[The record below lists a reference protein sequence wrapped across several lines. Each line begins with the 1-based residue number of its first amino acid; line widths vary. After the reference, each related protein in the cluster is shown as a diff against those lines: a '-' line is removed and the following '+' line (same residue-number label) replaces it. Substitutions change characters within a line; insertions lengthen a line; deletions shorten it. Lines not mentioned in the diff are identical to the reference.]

1 MLIVDDY
8 ILHLSYGHNNFKSYI
23 FLVININFLFVG
35 KEVGPVRMLQIFL
48 LAVVA
53 IFLFWRLKAVLG
65 SRDGFEKTLKEVK
78 EPNAVISV
86 PDVIDQPVKDSQD
99 DDIFDYVEENSK
111 SAEAFKKM
119 KEFDNDFSV
128 NKFVSGAKIAY
139 EIILMAFEKG
149 DIEKLNAFLEKKVL
163 ASFKS
168 VIEKRKKDGLI
179 IDAKFIGM
187 RDIRVINASFSQK
200 TKVADITLSFKSE
213 ITTVVKDST
222 GNIIEGHPDE
232 IKKQKDTWIFSK
244 NLSEK
249 SPMWLLKSTL

>member
-1 MLIVDDY
+1 
-8 ILHLSYGHNNFKSYI
+8 
-23 FLVININFLFVG
+23 
-35 KEVGPVRMLQIFL
+35 MLQIFL

-65 SRDGFEKTLKEVK
+65 SRDGFEKTLNEVK
-78 EPNAVISV
+78 EPNTVISV

-111 SAEAFKKM
+111 SAEVFKKM

-128 NKFVSGAKIAY
+128 NKFVAGAKIAY

-149 DIEKLNAFLEKKVL
+149 DIEKLDSFLEKKVL
-163 ASFKS
+163 TSFKS

-179 IDAKFIGM
+179 VDAKFIGM

-200 TKVADITLSFKSE
+200 TKIADVTLSFKSE

-244 NLSEK
+244 NLSEE
-249 SPMWLLKSTL
+249 SPTWLLKSTL